1 MVAMLPGPNRF
12 ETPVAGL
19 SVHALRKGDGPMLVV
34 LHHSFGNPG
43 WLPFYD
49 DLARD
54 FTVIVPHL
62 PGFGT
67 SDRPDWARH
76 PRDLALLIGYWLR
89 KQTLSNVTI
98 VGCGF
103 GGWVAAEL
111 ATMAPEGVRDLVLVG
126 AAGLL
131 PEQGRILDQ
140 MLIAHGE
147 YVKSAFHDP
156 EAYVAIYGETYDDDT
171 LLQWDI
177 NREMIVRV
185 AWKPYMY
192 NRQMAPLLAELAV
205 PTLLVWGEHDA
216 VVPFECAEH
225 YARLLPDA
233 RIEVVADCGHA
244 VDMERPAELA
254 TLIRRHAGLLEL
266 ETKG

>member
-1 MVAMLPGPNRF
+1 MPALLPTPIAF
-12 ETPVAGL
+12 ETTVAGL
-19 SVHALRKGDGPMLVV
+19 SIHSQRKGDGPMLVV
-34 LHHSFGNPG
+34 LHHSFGSPG

-49 DLARD
+49 DLAGE
-54 FTVIVPHL
+54 FTVVVPHL
-62 PGFGT
+62 PGFG
-67 SDRPDWARH
+67 SSERPDWARH

-89 KQTLSNVTI
+89 KQTPEAVTI

-103 GGWVAAEL
+103 GGWLAVEL
-111 ATMAPEGVRDLVLVG
+111 ATMAPEAVRKLVLVG

-140 MLIAHGE
+140 MLIAHGD
-147 YVKSAFHDP
+147 YVKASFHDHD
-156 EAYVAIYGETYDDDT
+156 AYVAIYGDTYDDDT
-171 LLQWDI
+171 LLQWDM
-177 NREMIVRV
+177 NREMVVRV

-192 NRQMAPLLAELAV
+192 NRQMAPLLGELDV

-216 VVPFECAEH
+216 VVPFECAQH

-233 RIEVVADCGHA
+233 RIETVAASGHA

-254 TLIRRHAGLLEL
+254 AIVRRFVA
-266 ETKG
+266 TV

>member
-1 MVAMLPGPNRF
+1 MTILLPSPTVN
-12 ETPVAGL
+12 ETTVAGL
-19 SVHALRKGDGPMLVV
+19 TIRAQRKGDGPVLVV
-34 LHHSFGNPG
+34 LHHSFGSPG

-54 FTVIVPHL
+54 FTVLVPHL

-76 PRDLALLIGYWLR
+76 PRDIALLMRHWLR
-89 KQTLSNVTI
+89 KQTDGAATI
-98 VGCGF
+98 VGCGL
-103 GGWVAAEL
+103 GGWIAAEL
-111 ATMAPEGVRDLVLVG
+111 TTMVPDALRRLVLVG

-140 MLIAHGE
+140 MLIAHGD
-147 YVKSAFHDP
+147 YVKAAFHDP
-156 EAYVAIYGETYDDDT
+156 DAYVAIYGDTYEDDL

-177 NREMIVRV
+177 NREMVVRV

-192 NRQMAPLLAELAV
+192 NRQMAPMLVEVDV

-216 VVPFECAEH
+216 VVPFECAQQ
-225 YARLLPDA
+225 YARLLPEA
-233 RIEVVADCGHA
+233 RIEIVAGSGHA
-244 VDMERPAELA
+244 IDMERPAELA
-254 TLIRRHAGLLEL
+254 ALVRRHAGD
-266 ETKG
+266 G